1 MPEYEGFVA
10 SLGEDGRADV
20 LIQPE
25 RSCIVG
31 SPELDSKVC
40 HCTSSGSRVTLE
52 ALNPLQA
59 AVGDRVA
66 VRVEASALMRNA
78 GALIGIP
85 ILALILGW
93 AASLLAPDGHLF
105 GVPLKF
111 LLVFLSLP
119 VGIAV
124 GIVLYR
130 SLSGRDVPVINR
142 IIQKR
147 SEMASNFAEPQG
159 PACELIRLRH

>member
-10 SLGEDGRADV
+10 SLGEDGRAEV
-20 LIQPE
+20 LVQPE
-25 RSCIVG
+25 RACIVG
-31 SPELDSKVC
+31 SPEASSKVC
-40 HCTSSGSRVTLE
+40 HCTSSSSQVTLE

-93 AASLLAPDGHLF
+93 ASSLLASDGHLF
-105 GVPLKF
+105 GVPLRF

-119 VGIAV
+119 LGLAA
-124 GIVLYR
+124 GLVLYR
-130 SLSGRDVPVINR
+130 RLSGSNVPVINR
-142 IIQKR
+142 IIQRR
-147 SEMASNFAEPQG
+147 SEMASSFAEQQEP
-159 PACELIRLRH
+159 PCEFIRLCN